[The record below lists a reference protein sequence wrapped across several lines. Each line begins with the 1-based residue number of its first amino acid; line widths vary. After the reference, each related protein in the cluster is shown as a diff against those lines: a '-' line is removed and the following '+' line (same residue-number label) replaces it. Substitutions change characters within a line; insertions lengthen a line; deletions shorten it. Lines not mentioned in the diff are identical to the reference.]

1 MKNWLFRFILF
12 TTVLLS
18 GSLYPIVFGGVIPTI
33 LILVVVVILIFF
45 KFRLN
50 IKLSKLYAIHL
61 LVILGILFIHFFL
74 NGSNNHEN
82 EFFKLIFR
90 VITALSILFIYS
102 LYKREIVTDFI
113 WVMNLLLFHSVIN
126 FLLGFVL
133 VQYLVPVNTDQ
144 ITCLTYKYVFFYFS
158 ESNLI
163 GFSFLRNQGVFWE
176 PGVLSVFLNI
186 LLFVYLFIKPNIS
199 RAIFVIIMV
208 FTTFSTTGLVLSV
221 LLFIVKYNKKI
232 RSSFAALFISI
243 AALLVLIP
251 VLIGSINDKVSGDGQ
266 ASFYW
271 RSFDLLISL
280 QMVSEHPI
288 KGIGFG
294 GEVYKTIQE
303 QNNMFIQSD
312 LFEGRGNT
320 NSIVYIFIAF
330 GVPIAIYILYLLYNQ
345 KVFSHPSKYLV
356 FFLLVISLS
365 TEPLI
370 SSVLFLIIL
379 FSSYFNPQSKFNV

>member
-1 MKNWLFRFILF
+1 MKNWLFRYILF
-12 TTVLLS
+12 TSILLS

-33 LILVVVVILIFF
+33 LILVAVVILLFF
-45 KFRLN
+45 KFSLN
-50 IKLSKLYAIHL
+50 LKLFKLFTIYL
-61 LVILGILFIHFFL
+61 LVILSILFVHFFL

-82 EFFKLIFR
+82 EFFKFIFR
-90 VITALSILFIYS
+90 VITAFSILFIYS

-113 WVMNLLLFHSVIN
+113 WVMNLLLFHSIIN

-133 VQYLVPVNTDQ
+133 VQYLVPVNTER
-144 ITCLTYKYVFFYFS
+144 INCLTYKHVFFYFS
-158 ESNLI
+158 ESNSI

-186 LLFVYLFIKPNIS
+186 LLFVYLFIKPNMS
-199 RAIFVIIMV
+199 RAILVFIMV

-221 LLFIVKYNKKI
+221 LLFIVKYNKRI
-232 RSSFAALFISI
+232 RSSFAALFIAI

-251 VLIGSINDKVSGDGQ
+251 VLIGNINDKVVGNGQ
-266 ASFYW
+266 ASFYL
-271 RSFDLLISL
+271 RTFDLLISL
-280 QMVSEHPI
+280 QMVTEHPI

-294 GEVYKTIQE
+294 GEVYKMVQE
-303 QNNMFIQSD
+303 QNNMFLQSD

-345 KVFSHPSKYLV
+345 KVFDHPSKYLG

>member
-1 MKNWLFRFILF
+1 MKNWLFRFIMF
-12 TTVLLS
+12 TSVLVS

-33 LILVVVVILIFF
+33 LILLAVIVLLFF

-50 IKLSKLYAIHL
+50 LKLFKLFAIHL
-61 LVILGILFIHFFL
+61 LVILSILFVHFFL

-82 EFFKLIFR
+82 EFFKFIFR

-102 LYKREIVTDFI
+102 LYKREIITDFI
-113 WVMNLLLFHSVIN
+113 WVMNLLLLHSIIN

-133 VQYLVPVNTDQ
+133 VPYLVLVDTEQ
-144 ITCLTYKYVFFYFS
+144 IYSLTYKYVFFYFS
-158 ESNLI
+158 EADSI
-163 GFSFLRNQGVFWE
+163 GFSFLRNQGIFWE

-199 RAIFVIIMV
+199 RAILVFIMV

-221 LLFIVKYNKKI
+221 LQFIVKYNKKI
-232 RSSFAALFISI
+232 RSNFAALFIGV

-251 VLIGSINDKVSGDGQ
+251 VLIGNINDKVSGDGQ
-266 ASFYW
+266 ASFFL

-280 QMVSEHPI
+280 QIVSENPI
-288 KGIGFG
+288 KGIGLG
-294 GEVYKTIQE
+294 GEVYKKVQE
-303 QNNMFIQSD
+303 QNNMFMQSD

-320 NSIVYIFIAF
+320 NSIVYIFVAF
-330 GVPIAIYILYLLYNQ
+330 GVPIAIYVLYLLFNQ
-345 KVFSHPSKYLV
+345 KVFHHQNKYYV
-356 FFLLVISLS
+356 FFLLVICLS

-370 SSVLFLIIL
+370 SSVFFLIIL
-379 FSSYFNPQSKFNV
+379 FSSYFNPQSKFNE